1 MIRKK
6 IVRKN
11 GCFECFRLLNS
22 EIGNDQQTISDYGRK
37 CKSFRLLNSEIGND
51 LSTKSFISNTA
62 KSFRLL
68 NSEIG
73 NDRGTKNERVS
84 K

>member
-51 LSTKSFISNTA
+51 PKYFKFLLRQHL
-62 KSFRLL
+62 SFRLL

-73 NDRGTKNERVS
+73 NDPQCSSLKT
-84 K
+84 

>member
-22 EIGNDQQTISDYGRK
+22 EIGNDQIMEKLDIENLAAFS
-37 CKSFRLLNSEIGND
+37 SP
-51 LSTKSFISNTA
+51 
-62 KSFRLL
+62 
-68 NSEIG
+68 
-73 NDRGTKNERVS
+73 
-84 K
+84 